1 MPESDIEELTVDELK
16 ARLAMLEM
24 LTLSALTAGL
34 AGAAANAPDPVEMG
48 KQLLDGFR
56 NVVAQGLREA
66 EEKGLSKEA
75 TASAQARADELLSY
89 ALGNLD
95 TWAR

>member
-1 MPESDIEELTVDELK
+1 M
-16 ARLAMLEM
+16 
-24 LTLSALTAGL
+24 
-34 AGAAANAPDPVEMG
+34 
-48 KQLLDGFR
+48 LDGFR